1 MINTIKGIMNSFE
14 IFIVNNYSFFLK
26 KVILAMGTISCVLTI
41 AIGIWPMLNCSCV
54 WQCCLAISV
63 FWSISS
69 VLPSDEISIEFIRKR
84 TIRVKVGDLFDTER
98 GSIVVIPVNNY
109 LDTQL
114 KHDVIGP
121 HTVHG
126 IFIKYYHEKYP
137 EKNLDIEIDN
147 AIIRDGIQSLGS
159 VPSRKTVLNGKLDK
173 YPLGTIVRLFEE
185 DKQYYLVVVTEF
197 DENNHVIYQP
207 EKFTLMLLTMMNNI
221 NTYNSGHP
229 VYMPIIG
236 SGQTGLNLSKQK
248 TLCHI
253 LQCFNLADHYVT
265 TGGTTIIVHKSDMK
279 NVALNKVKYEFNNM
293 E

>member
-1 MINTIKGIMNSFE
+1 M
-14 IFIVNNYSFFLK
+14 
-26 KVILAMGTISCVLTI
+26 
-41 AIGIWPMLNCSCV
+41 
-54 WQCCLAISV
+54 
-63 FWSISS
+63 
-69 VLPSDEISIEFIRKR
+69 
-84 TIRVKVGDLFDTER
+84 GDLFDTER
-98 GSIVVIPVNNY
+98 GSIVIIPVNNY

-114 KHDVIGP
+114 EHDVIGP

-126 IFIKYYHEKYP
+126 LFIQHYRDKYP
-137 EKNLDIEIDN
+137 GKNLDNEINN
-147 AIIRDGIQSLGS
+147 AIARDGILSSGS
-159 VPSRKTVLNGKLDK
+159 VPLRRNVSGKLDK

-185 DKQYYLVVVTEF
+185 DKQYYLVVATEF

-207 EKFTLMLLTMMNNI
+207 EKFTSMLLSMMGKI

-229 VYMPIIG
+229 IYMPIIG

-265 TGGTTIIVHKSDMK
+265 TGGTTILLHKKDK
-279 NVALNKVKYEFNNM
+279 KYVALNKVKYEFNNI

>member
-1 MINTIKGIMNSFE
+1 MIDDMFSSVKTFV
-14 IFIVNNYSFFLK
+14 VNNYCFFLK
-26 KVILAMGTISCVLTI
+26 QVALAMGTFSCVLTI
-41 AIGIWPMLNCSCV
+41 VIGIWPQYNCSCM
-54 WQCCLAISV
+54 WGCCLFASV
-63 FWSISS
+63 AWGISS
-69 VLPSDEISIEFIRKR
+69 IIPSNEIDIEFIRMR
-84 TIRVKVGDLFDTER
+84 VIHVKVGDLFDTER
-98 GSIVVIPVNNY
+98 GSIVIIPVNNY

-114 KHDVIGP
+114 EHDVIGP

-126 IFIKYYHEKYP
+126 LFIQHYRDKYP
-137 EKNLDIEIDN
+137 GKNLDNEINN
-147 AIIRDGIQSLGS
+147 AIARDGILSSGS
-159 VPSRKTVLNGKLDK
+159 VPLRRNVSGKLDK

-185 DKQYYLVVVTEF
+185 DKQYYLVVATEF

-207 EKFTLMLLTMMNNI
+207 EKFTSMLLSMMGKI

-265 TGGTTIIVHKSDMK
+265 TGGTTILLHKKDK
-279 NVALNKVKYEFNNM
+279 KYVALNKVKYEFNNI